1 MKLPSFDSFYNSI
14 ENSKKIWN
22 SLSDIPQ
29 KLITA
34 LIVAIIIAFITWDFT
49 KIPII
54 FILTFLSL
62 ILPEP
67 FNAIAGLL
75 SAIYIL
81 AVLGVVVAVDIVMT
95 IIDVLNSLLLTMVEN
110 PLGSALLI
118 LTVGFITIYYI
129 YKKKEEEKQ
138 RRIRM
143 IMRQLRNR
151 RHIRY

>member
-22 SLSDIPQ
+22 SLGDIPQ

-95 IIDVLNSLLLTMVEN
+95 IIDVLNSILLTMVEN

-118 LTVGFITIYYI
+118 LTVGFIAIYYI

>member
-22 SLSDIPQ
+22 SLGDIPQ

-95 IIDVLNSLLLTMVEN
+95 IIDVLNSILLTMVEN

>member
-22 SLSDIPQ
+22 SLGDIPQ